1 MKGGTGRGLQD
12 KRRSTL
18 LSEDTGRR
26 WTTMA
31 TQIPLSEDSSA
42 IDPALDALRND
53 HTHEIAPDIAYR
65 RLGIVNVVF
74 WGPPRAGDREWMLI
88 DTGLIGTK
96 GFIRSAAAERFG
108 RDSRP
113 AAIVMTHGH
122 FDHVGALEHLA
133 EEWDAPVY
141 AHPLEHPYLNG
152 RAAYPPGDPSVGG
165 GAMAALARFYPRKP
179 VDVGSRLRALPE
191 DGSVPGMPGW
201 RWVHTPGHSVG
212 HVSFWREQDRSMIV
226 GDAFVTTGQES
237 AYAVAVQRAEMHGP
251 PMYFTVEWDKA
262 KDSVARLAALE
273 PELVITGHGEP
284 MKGAEMRA
292 ALHRLAGEFGS
303 IAIPRQGIYLE
314 KPARAEDRSAY
325 RAPEE

>member
-1 MKGGTGRGLQD
+1 
-12 KRRSTL
+12 
-18 LSEDTGRR
+18 
-26 WTTMA
+26 MA
-31 TQIPLSEDSSA
+31 SRIPLSEDSSA

-53 HTHEIAPDIAYR
+53 HTHEIAPDLAYR

-74 WGPPRAGDREWMLI
+74 WGRPGAGDRGWVLI
-88 DTGLIGTK
+88 DAGLMGTK

-122 FDHVGALEHLA
+122 FDHVGVLEDLA
-133 EEWDAPVY
+133 EEWDAPVF

-152 RAAYPPGDPSVGG
+152 QAAYPPGDPSVGG

-179 VDVGSRLRALPE
+179 VDVGPRLRALPE
-191 DGSVPGMPGW
+191 DGSVPTMPGW
-201 RWVHTPGHSVG
+201 RWIHTPGHSVG

-262 KDSVARLAALE
+262 RESVARLAALE

-284 MKGAEMRA
+284 MRGAEMRT
-292 ALHRLAGEFGS
+292 ALHKLADEFDS

-314 KPARAEDRSAY
+314 NPARAEDRSAY
-325 RAPEE
+325 CPP

>member
-1 MKGGTGRGLQD
+1 
-12 KRRSTL
+12 
-18 LSEDTGRR
+18 
-26 WTTMA
+26 MA

-53 HTHEIAPDIAYR
+53 HTHEIAPDLAYR

-74 WGPPRAGDREWMLI
+74 WGPPRAGDREWVLI

-122 FDHVGALEHLA
+122 FDHVGALEDLA

-191 DGSVPGMPGW
+191 DGSVPVMPGW

-284 MKGAEMRA
+284 MHGAEMRT
-292 ALHRLAGEFGS
+292 ALHRLADEFDS
-303 IAIPRQGIYLE
+303 IAVPRQGIYLE
-314 KPARAEDRSAY
+314 KPARAEDCSAY
-325 RAPEE
+325 YTA

>member
-1 MKGGTGRGLQD
+1 
-12 KRRSTL
+12 
-18 LSEDTGRR
+18 
-26 WTTMA
+26 MA

-74 WGPPRAGDREWMLI
+74 RGPPGAGDREWVLI
-88 DTGLIGTK
+88 DTGLTGTK

-108 RDSRP
+108 RGSRP

-122 FDHVGALEHLA
+122 FDHAGALEDLA

-165 GAMAALARFYPRKP
+165 GAMAALARFYPRRP
-179 VDVGSRLRALPE
+179 VNVGSRLRALPE
-191 DGSVPGMPGW
+191 DGFVPGMPGW

-212 HVSFWREQDRSMIV
+212 HVSFWREQDHSMIV

-292 ALHRLAGEFGS
+292 ALHRLADEFDS

-314 KPARAEDRSAY
+314 NPARAEDRSAY
-325 RAPEE
+325 RAPEG

>member
-1 MKGGTGRGLQD
+1 
-12 KRRSTL
+12 
-18 LSEDTGRR
+18 
-26 WTTMA
+26 MA
-31 TQIPLSEDSSA
+31 SRIPLSEDSSA

-53 HTHEIAPDIAYR
+53 HTHEVAPDLAYR

-74 WGPPRAGDREWMLI
+74 WGRPGAGDRGWVLI
-88 DTGLIGTK
+88 DAGLMGTK

-122 FDHVGALEHLA
+122 FDHVGVLEDLA

-152 RAAYPPGDPSVGG
+152 QAAYPPGDPSVGG

-179 VDVGSRLRALPE
+179 VDVGPRLRALPE
-191 DGSVPGMPGW
+191 DGSVPRMPGW

-212 HVSFWREQDRSMIV
+212 HISFWREQDRSIVV

-262 KDSVARLAALE
+262 RESVARLAALE

-284 MKGAEMRA
+284 MRGAEMRT
-292 ALHRLAGEFGS
+292 ALHKLADEFDS

-314 KPARAEDRSAY
+314 NPARAEDRSAY
-325 RAPEE
+325 CPP

>member
-1 MKGGTGRGLQD
+1 
-12 KRRSTL
+12 
-18 LSEDTGRR
+18 
-26 WTTMA
+26 MA
-31 TQIPLSEDSSA
+31 RQIPLSEDSSA

-53 HTHEIAPDIAYR
+53 HTHEIAPDLAYR

-74 WGPPRAGDREWMLI
+74 WGPPRAGDREWVLI

-122 FDHVGALEHLA
+122 FDHVGALEDLA
-133 EEWDAPVY
+133 EEWDTPVY

-152 RAAYPPGDPSVGG
+152 QAAYPPGDPSVGG

-179 VDVGSRLRALPE
+179 VDVSFRLRALPE
-191 DGSVPGMPGW
+191 DGSVSVMPGW

-284 MKGAEMRA
+284 MHGTEMRT
-292 ALHRLAGEFGS
+292 ALHRLADEFDS
-303 IAIPRQGIYLE
+303 IATPRRGIYLE
-314 KPARAEDRSAY
+314 KPARAEDGTAY
-325 RAPEE
+325 RGPEE

>member
-1 MKGGTGRGLQD
+1 LDQD
-12 KRRSTL
+12 KRRSVL

-53 HTHEIAPDIAYR
+53 HSHEVAPDLAYR

-74 WGPPRAGDREWMLI
+74 WGPPRAGDREWVLI

-96 GFIRSAAAERFG
+96 GFIRNAAAERFG

-122 FDHVGALEHLA
+122 FDHVGALEDLA
-133 EEWDAPVY
+133 KEWNAPVY

-152 RAAYPPGDPSVGG
+152 QAAYPPGDPSVGG

-179 VDVGSRLRALPE
+179 VDVRPRLRALPE

-262 KDSVARLAALE
+262 RESVVRLAALE

-292 ALHRLAGEFGS
+292 ALHRLADGFDS
-303 IAIPRQGIYLE
+303 IAVPRQGIYLE
-314 KPARAEDRSAY
+314 NPARAEDHSAY
-325 RAPEE
+325 RAPEG

>member
-1 MKGGTGRGLQD
+1 
-12 KRRSTL
+12 
-18 LSEDTGRR
+18 
-26 WTTMA
+26 MA

-292 ALHRLAGEFGS
+292 ALHRLAGEFDS

>member
-1 MKGGTGRGLQD
+1 
-12 KRRSTL
+12 
-18 LSEDTGRR
+18 
-26 WTTMA
+26 MA

-42 IDPALDALRND
+42 IDLALDALRND
-53 HTHEIAPDIAYR
+53 HTHEIAPDLAYR

-74 WGPPRAGDREWMLI
+74 QGAAGAGDRGWVLI

-96 GFIRSAAAERFG
+96 GFIKSAAAERFG
-108 RDSRP
+108 RDARP

-122 FDHVGALEHLA
+122 FDHVGALEDLA

-152 RAAYPPGDPSVGG
+152 QAAYPPGDPSVGG

-179 VDVGSRLRALPE
+179 VDVGSRLRRLPD
-191 DGSVPGMPGW
+191 DGTVPEMPGW

-212 HVSFWREQDRSMIV
+212 HVSFWREQDRAMIV

-262 KDSVARLAALE
+262 RDSVARLAALE
-273 PELVITGHGEP
+273 PELVVTGHGEP
-284 MKGAEMRA
+284 MRGAEMRA
-292 ALHRLAGEFGS
+292 ALHRLADEFDR
-303 IAIPRQGIYLE
+303 IAVPRRGIYLE
-314 KPARAEDRSAY
+314 HPARAEDRSAY
-325 RAPEE
+325 CRPEG

>member
-1 MKGGTGRGLQD
+1 
-12 KRRSTL
+12 
-18 LSEDTGRR
+18 
-26 WTTMA
+26 MA

-53 HTHEIAPDIAYR
+53 HTHEIAPDLAYR

-74 WGPPRAGDREWMLI
+74 WGPPRAGDREWVLI

-96 GFIRSAAAERFG
+96 GLIRSAAAERFG

-122 FDHVGALEHLA
+122 FDHVGALEDLA
-133 EEWDAPVY
+133 VEWDAPVY

-152 RAAYPPGDPSVGG
+152 QAAYPPGDPSVGG

-191 DGSVPGMPGW
+191 DGSVPVMPGW

-262 KDSVARLAALE
+262 RESVARLAALE

-284 MKGAEMRA
+284 MHGAEMRT
-292 ALHRLAGEFGS
+292 ALHRLADEFDS
-303 IAIPRQGIYLE
+303 IAIPRQGIYLD
-314 KPARAEDRSAY
+314 KPARAEDGTAY
-325 RAPEE
+325 CGPQT

>member
-1 MKGGTGRGLQD
+1 
-12 KRRSTL
+12 
-18 LSEDTGRR
+18 
-26 WTTMA
+26 MA

-53 HTHEIAPDIAYR
+53 HTHEIAPDLAYR

-74 WGPPRAGDREWMLI
+74 WGPPRAGDREWVLI

-96 GFIRSAAAERFG
+96 GLIRSAAAERFG

-122 FDHVGALEHLA
+122 FDHVGALEDLA

-152 RAAYPPGDPSVGG
+152 QAAYPPGDPSVGG

-191 DGSVPGMPGW
+191 DGSVPMMPGW

-212 HVSFWREQDRSMIV
+212 HVSLWRERDRSMIV

-262 KDSVARLAALE
+262 RESVARLAALE

-284 MKGAEMRA
+284 MHGAEMRT
-292 ALHRLAGEFGS
+292 ALHRLADEFDS
-303 IAIPRQGIYLE
+303 IAIPRQGIYLD
-314 KPARAEDRSAY
+314 KPARAEDGTAY
-325 RAPEE
+325 CGPQA

>member
-1 MKGGTGRGLQD
+1 
-12 KRRSTL
+12 
-18 LSEDTGRR
+18 
-26 WTTMA
+26 MA
-31 TQIPLSEDSSA
+31 SQIPLSEDSSA
-42 IDPALDALRND
+42 IDPALDALRSD
-53 HTHEIAPDIAYR
+53 HTHEIAPDLAYR

-74 WGPPRAGDREWMLI
+74 WGPPGAGDREWVLI
-88 DTGLIGTK
+88 DAGLMGTK

-122 FDHVGALEHLA
+122 FDHVGVLEDLA

-152 RAAYPPGDPSVGG
+152 QAAYPPGDPSVGG

-179 VDVGSRLRALPE
+179 VDVGSRLRVLPE
-191 DGSVPGMPGW
+191 EGSVPVMPGW

-212 HVSFWREQDRSMIV
+212 HVSFWRERDRSMIV

-262 KDSVARLAALE
+262 RESVAKLAALE

-284 MKGAEMRA
+284 MRGAEMRT
-292 ALHRLAGEFGS
+292 ALHRLADEFDR
-303 IAIPRQGIYLE
+303 IAIPHQGIYLE
-314 KPARAEDRSAY
+314 KPARAEDGTAY
-325 RAPEE
+325 CGPEG

>member
-1 MKGGTGRGLQD
+1 
-12 KRRSTL
+12 
-18 LSEDTGRR
+18 
-26 WTTMA
+26 MA

-53 HTHEIAPDIAYR
+53 HTHEIAPELAYR

-74 WGPPRAGDREWMLI
+74 WGPPGAGDRNWVLI
-88 DTGLIGTK
+88 DAGLKGTK

-122 FDHVGALEHLA
+122 FDHVGVLEDLA

-152 RAAYPPGDPSVGG
+152 EAAYPPGDPSVGG

-179 VDVGSRLRALPE
+179 VDVGSRLRALPD
-191 DGSVPGMPGW
+191 DGSVPAMPGW

-212 HVSFWREQDRSMIV
+212 HVSFWRERDRTLIV

-262 KDSVARLAALE
+262 RESVAKLAALE

-284 MKGAEMRA
+284 MQGAEMRA
-292 ALHRLAGEFGS
+292 ALHRLADEFDR

-325 RAPEE
+325 CAPGG

>member
-1 MKGGTGRGLQD
+1 
-12 KRRSTL
+12 
-18 LSEDTGRR
+18 
-26 WTTMA
+26 MA

-53 HTHEIAPDIAYR
+53 HTHEIAPDLAYR

-74 WGPPRAGDREWMLI
+74 WGPPRAGDREWVLI

-122 FDHVGALEHLA
+122 FDHVGALEDLA

-152 RAAYPPGDPSVGG
+152 QAAYPPGDPSVGG

-191 DGSVPGMPGW
+191 DGSVPVMPGW

-212 HVSFWREQDRSMIV
+212 HISLWRERNRSMIV

-262 KDSVARLAALE
+262 RESVARLAALE

-284 MKGAEMRA
+284 MHGAEMRT
-292 ALHRLAGEFGS
+292 ALHRLADEFDS
-303 IAIPRQGIYLE
+303 IAIPRRGIYLE
-314 KPARAEDRSAY
+314 TPARAEDGTAY
-325 RAPEE
+325 CGPQA

>member
-1 MKGGTGRGLQD
+1 
-12 KRRSTL
+12 
-18 LSEDTGRR
+18 
-26 WTTMA
+26 MA

-53 HTHEIAPDIAYR
+53 HTHEIAPDLAYR

-74 WGPPRAGDREWMLI
+74 WGPPRAGDREWVLI

-122 FDHVGALEHLA
+122 FDHVGALEDLA

-152 RAAYPPGDPSVGG
+152 QAAYPPGDPSVGG

-191 DGSVPGMPGW
+191 DGSVPVMPGW

-212 HVSFWREQDRSMIV
+212 HVSLWRERDRSMIV
-226 GDAFVTTGQES
+226 GDTFVTTGQES

-262 KDSVARLAALE
+262 RESVARLAALE

-284 MKGAEMRA
+284 MHGAEMRT
-292 ALHRLAGEFGS
+292 ALHRLADEFDS
-303 IAIPRQGIYLE
+303 IAIPRQGIYLD
-314 KPARAEDRSAY
+314 KPARAEDGTAY
-325 RAPEE
+325 CGPQA

>member
-1 MKGGTGRGLQD
+1 
-12 KRRSTL
+12 
-18 LSEDTGRR
+18 
-26 WTTMA
+26 MA